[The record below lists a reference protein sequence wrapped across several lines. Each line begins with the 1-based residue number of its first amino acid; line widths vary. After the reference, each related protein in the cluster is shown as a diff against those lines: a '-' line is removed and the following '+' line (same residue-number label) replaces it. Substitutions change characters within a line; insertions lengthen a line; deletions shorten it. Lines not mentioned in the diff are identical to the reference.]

1 MGCGS
6 SRLPIGYQ
14 GEITHQRPP
23 HGFGGGW
30 RRRGGDRGREVLLD
44 WQQGPG
50 NRLDGRRCPDAAD
63 IWQGAVDWG
72 TPGAGFFTLSQ
83 SEERPEL

>member
-1 MGCGS
+1 
-6 SRLPIGYQ
+6 
-14 GEITHQRPP
+14 
-23 HGFGGGW
+23 
-30 RRRGGDRGREVLLD
+30 VLLD

-50 NRLDGRRCPDAAD
+50 NRLDGRRCPDAAG

-83 SEERPEL
+83 SEERLEL